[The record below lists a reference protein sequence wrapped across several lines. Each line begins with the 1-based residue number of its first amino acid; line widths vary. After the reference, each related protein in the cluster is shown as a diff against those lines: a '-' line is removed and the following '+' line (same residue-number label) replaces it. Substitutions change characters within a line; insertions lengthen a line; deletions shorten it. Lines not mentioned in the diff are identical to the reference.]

1 MANEIS
7 HIRKV
12 SGGLNV
18 RYVSSLE
25 RRLAGGKSPYFSQIY
40 YAQTVC
46 FTTQKI
52 SKQQD
57 VLINL
62 RSSEPPH
69 PI

>member
-46 FTTQKI
+46 LCSQRRKYQSNKMF
-52 SKQQD
+52 
-57 VLINL
+57 
-62 RSSEPPH
+62 
-69 PI
+69 